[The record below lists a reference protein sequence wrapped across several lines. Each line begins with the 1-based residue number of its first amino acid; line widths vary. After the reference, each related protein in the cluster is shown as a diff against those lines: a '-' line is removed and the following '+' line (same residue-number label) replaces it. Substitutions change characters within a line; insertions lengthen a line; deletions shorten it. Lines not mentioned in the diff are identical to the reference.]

1 MNKLLKKLKRLDK
14 TGLKLSVIVVLN
26 WLVKNI
32 ITWQFLV
39 AGAFF
44 TGLLCQFAFRT
55 IIQEFPVILVLAL
68 VFISSLVELFNDLLG
83 ALIIAV
89 KRMVLILVFFSG
101 FYFPVM
107 EMEKALE
114 NAFYLYLVCGVIY
127 LFGKWLQPKI
137 FNAFVFKH
145 VLDEGY
151 LGFRDSSDPLPPENN
166 LYVDADEK
174 CAEKRM
180 QVINQ
185 HAIRPAYQ
193 NYVELTYLNQKRE
206 AGVRHCFD
214 LDSKER
220 KRVYEGIDEIYC
232 LIFTT
237 HPFGKK
243 VDFNHRLIDF
253 KLSRKAA
260 FTSRGTAT
268 LKSN

>member
-14 TGLKLSVIVVLN
+14 TGIKLSVIVALN

-32 ITWQFLV
+32 VTWQFLV
-39 AGAFF
+39 VGAFF
-44 TGLLCQFAFRT
+44 IGLCCQFAFRT
-55 IIQEFPVILVLAL
+55 VIQEFPVILVLAL
-68 VFISSLVELFNDLLG
+68 VFISSLVELFNDLLT

-114 NAFYLYLVCGVIY
+114 KAFYLYFVCGVIY
-127 LFGKWLQPKI
+127 LFVKWLQPKI
-137 FNAFVFKH
+137 FNAFLFKQ
-145 VLDEGY
+145 VLNKEY
-151 LGFRDSSDPLPPENN
+151 LGIRNLSEPLPPEKNV
-166 LYVDADEK
+166 YSDADEK
-174 CAEKRM
+174 CSEKRM

-185 HAIRPAYQ
+185 YSIRPAYQ
-193 NYVELTYLNQKRE
+193 DCVELTFLNTERIT
-206 AGVRHCFD
+206 GVRHYYG

-220 KRVYEGIDEIYC
+220 KRVLVDIDEIYYP
-232 LIFTT
+232 IFTI

-243 VDFNHRLIDF
+243 VDFCHRLVEF
-253 KLSRKAA
+253 KLSRKTA
-260 FTSRGTAT
+260 FTSQGTAT